1 MSRNGSGT
9 YSRAVSAY
17 VYGTIISQT
26 DVNAEM
32 DDIATALTASL
43 AKDGQT
49 TPTANLPMGTYRHT
63 GVGAAAAR
71 TDYARASQVQDG
83 DLTELASVA
92 GTNTVTATAPISLAA
107 YAVGQ
112 VFQFVPANTN
122 TGAVTLNLS
131 SIGAGAVQLRGKA
144 LVGSEL
150 VAGVPVTVFVTATT
164 PVFEIIGNG
173 AFLMESIRTDI
184 ASATTLDLNAVNGRS
199 LNVTGTT
206 ATTGITLADGATRI
220 LRAAAAWP
228 ITHGASLICPGATS
242 YTCAAGDIV
251 LAIGE
256 PAGVVRLAIWKAD
269 GTAVVSSGSA
279 KLQDF
284 RLTLT
289 TGLPVTT
296 ADVTG
301 ATTIYACPYNGN
313 QISLYSGSAWVTRS
327 SAEFSL
333 ALGTLTSA
341 KPYDVFCY
349 DNAGTPTLEFLVWTN
364 DTTRATALAYQDG
377 VLVKSGATTRRYLG
391 TFYTTSTTQTSDAVG
406 GRYLWNYYHRIPRK
420 MKAVD
425 ATDSWSYS
433 TAAYRQANGSTA
445 NQLNFIVGVAE
456 DVVTARVAAIWGG
469 ADGTARPAKP
479 GIGVDSTSVNGADMT
494 QLIYATSSQIMAC
507 AAFYT
512 GTPSAGRHYLAWL
525 EYGNASGGLFYGDN
539 AVSTGEQAGISG
551 EVFA

>member
-9 YSRAVSAY
+9 YSRAVAAY
-17 VYGTIISQT
+17 VYNTVISQT

-32 DDIATALTASL
+32 DDIATALTASI

-122 TGAVTLNLS
+122 TGAVTLNLN

-220 LRAAAAWP
+220 LRANAAWP
-228 ITHGASLICPGATS
+228 ITHGASLICPGSAS
-242 YTCAAGDIV
+242 YTCAAGDLV

-256 PAGVVRLAIWKAD
+256 PSSVVRLAIWKAD
-269 GTAVVSSGSA
+269 GTAVDANTLRANATAALSAGYTATDYSAGTKSTGTFTPDPALGNFQYAVNGGAHTLAPPSASCTMIIQYTNNGSA
-279 KLQDF
+279 
-284 RLTLT
+284 
-289 TGLPVTT
+289 G
-296 ADVTG
+296 
-301 ATTIYACPYNGN
+301 TI
-313 QISLYSGSAWVTRS
+313 
-327 SAEFSL
+327 
-333 ALGTLTSA
+333 
-341 KPYDVFCY
+341 
-349 DNAGTPTLEFLVWTN
+349 
-364 DTTRATALAYQDG
+364 
-377 VLVKSGATTRRYLG
+377 
-391 TFYTTSTTQTSDAVG
+391 TTSGFTKVS
-406 GRYLWNYYHRIPRK
+406 
-420 MKAVD
+420 
-425 ATDSWSYS
+425 
-433 TAAYRQANGSTA
+433 
-445 NQLNFIVGVAE
+445 
-456 DVVTARVAAIWGG
+456 
-469 ADGTARPAKP
+469 GTAP
-479 GIGVDSTSVNGADMT
+479 GTTNGDDF
-494 QLIYATSSQIMAC
+494 L
-507 AAFYT
+507 AFIT
-512 GTPSAGRHYLAWL
+512 RCNGFTHLAW
-525 EYGNASGGLFYGDN
+525 
-539 AVSTGEQAGISG
+539 QALQ
-551 EVFA
+551 